1 MLHHSKAI
9 QIFDEVLH
17 RIRPFTSFDGRAF
30 AQVPTTHPD
39 AHRTLAISSRAFRE
53 WFAAKSYMDCGLVPS
68 NQTWSAIRRHL
79 EAQACRDPDRLNI
92 RIARRVDKR
101 GPAIVPKKILI
112 DLANPEGRYVAISA
126 DGWQI
131 SQGEGVHFETSA
143 STRSLPTPAAPDPQQ
158 PPPLETLRHT
168 LNLGPDWIRCFA
180 WLLTA
185 LQPDGPYPIL
195 ILRGPSGSGK
205 SFAAR
210 ILRALADPSTSPL
223 LPLPPS
229 ARELLQLAHNN
240 AILAF
245 DHVSTL
251 SPQQTDLLCRL
262 SSGAG
267 FACREDGHRDLA
279 QLWLKRAILL
289 TVTADFVPSPELA
302 ARALTVTLP
311 ELTAETRRHESELL
325 AQIDRDYPQILG
337 ALYNAIATIL
347 AAPASHQ
354 RHPTRHAGALAWTLA
369 AAPALNCT
377 AAQIEDAFDPPP
389 DPPPIVNA
397 LRTLLRQSP
406 DWTGT
411 ATLLAQSLPACSNPQ
426 VLARELAKHALTIA
440 DAGISVEFHRVHGGT
455 RMIHLIASPEFL
467 EVRQVTTSQRV
478 TEVKAIAT
486 SPSECVTSTPA
497 EPPRKPKPP
506 KPKRKPNRIKRKY
519 T

>member
-1 MLHHSKAI
+1 MHHPKAI

-30 AQVPTTHPD
+30 AQIPTTHPG

-53 WFAAKSYMDCGLVPS
+53 WFAAKCYMDCGLVPS
-68 NQTWSAIRRHL
+68 IQTWSAIRRHL
-79 EAQACRDPDRLNI
+79 EAQASREPDRLNI

-101 GPAIVPKKILI
+101 GPAIVPEKILI
-112 DLANPEGRYVAISA
+112 DLANPEGHYIAISA
-126 DGWQI
+126 AGWQI

-143 STRSLPTPAAPDPQQ
+143 STRALPIPAAPDPKQ

-195 ILRGPSGSGK
+195 ILHGPSGSGK

-210 ILRALADPSTSPL
+210 ILRALADPCTSPL

-229 ARELLQLAHNN
+229 ARELFQLAHNN
-240 AILAF
+240 AVLAF

-251 SPQQTDLLCRL
+251 SAQQTDLLCRL

-311 ELTAETRRHESELL
+311 ELTAETRRPESELL
-325 AQIDRDYPQILG
+325 AQIERDYPLILG
-337 ALYNAIATIL
+337 ALYNAISTIL
-347 AAPASHQ
+347 GSPAPRE
-354 RHPTRHAGALAWTLA
+354 RHSTRHAGALAWTVA

-377 AAQIEDAFDPPP
+377 ATQIENAFDPAP
-389 DPPPIVNA
+389 DPLPIVGA
-397 LRTLLRQSP
+397 LRTLLRQTP
-406 DWTGT
+406 DWAGT
-411 ATLLAQSLPACSNPQ
+411 ATLLAQSIPSHPNPQ
-426 VLARELAKHALTIA
+426 ALARQLAKHTLTIA
-440 DAGISVEFHRVHGGT
+440 DAGISVEFRRAHGGT
-455 RMIHLIASPEFL
+455 RMIHLIASPEL
-467 EVRQVTTSQRV
+467 TEIPQTIPPQLV
-478 TEVKAIAT
+478 TEAKALAP
-486 SPSECVTSTPA
+486 SPPECVTRAPV
-497 EPPRKPKPP
+497 PPPLKPKSP
-506 KPKRKPNRIKRKY
+506 KPKHKSHKIKRRY

>member
-1 MLHHSKAI
+1 MLHHPKAI

-30 AQVPTTHPD
+30 AQIPTAHPG

-53 WFAAKSYMDCGLVPS
+53 WFAAKCYMDCGLVPS

-79 EAQACRDPDRLNI
+79 EAQASRDPDRLNI

-101 GPAIVPKKILI
+101 GPAIVPEKILI
-112 DLANPEGRYVAISA
+112 DLANPEGRYVEISA
-126 DGWQI
+126 AGWQI
-131 SQGEGVHFETSA
+131 SQGEGIHFETSG
-143 STRSLPTPAAPDPQQ
+143 STRSLPTPAAPDPKQ

-210 ILRALADPSTSPL
+210 ILRALADPCTSPL
-223 LPLPPS
+223 LPLPHS
-229 ARELLQLAHNN
+229 SRELLQLAHNN

-311 ELTAETRRHESELL
+311 ELTAETRQPETELL
-325 AQIDRDYPQILG
+325 ARIDRDYPLILG
-337 ALYNAIATIL
+337 ALYNAISTIL
-347 AAPASHQ
+347 GAPAPRE
-354 RHPTRHAGALAWTLA
+354 RHSTRHAGALAWVAA

-377 AAQIEDAFDPPP
+377 AAQIQQAFDPSP
-389 DPPPIVNA
+389 DPLPIVNA
-397 LRTLLRQSP
+397 LRTLLRQTP

-411 ATLLAQSLPACSNPQ
+411 ATLLAQLLPSGSNPQ
-426 VLARELAKHALTIA
+426 VLAHQLAKHTLTIA
-440 DAGISVEFHRVHGGT
+440 DAGISVEFRRVHGGA
-455 RMIHLIASPEFL
+455 RMIHLSASPEFL
-467 EVRQVTTSQRV
+467 EVQQTITPQVV
-478 TEVKAIAT
+478 TEVKAIA
-486 SPSECVTSTPA
+486 PCPPECVTGTPA
-497 EPPRKPKPP
+497 QPPRKPRPPTPKHKPH
-506 KPKRKPNRIKRKY
+506 RIKRKY